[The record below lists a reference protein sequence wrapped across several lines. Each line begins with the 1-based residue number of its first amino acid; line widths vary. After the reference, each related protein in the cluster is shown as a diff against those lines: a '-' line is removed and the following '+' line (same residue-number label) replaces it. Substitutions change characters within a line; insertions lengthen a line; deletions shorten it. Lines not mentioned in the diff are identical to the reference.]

1 MDALGDLLRGVRAD
15 GALFDRAVLAG
26 PWETSRT
33 EGAALEL
40 ITVVRGTAR
49 ITAPSGESRTL
60 DEGGAAVVCT
70 KAPFTL
76 TATRRPE
83 SAAGADQAECELVTG
98 AYQLDSSVGRRL
110 ISALPPLLVVP
121 SGEECLPIVELIAAE
136 VAADRPGRQY
146 VMDRMLDWMLAC
158 TLREWFDL
166 PDACPPAWY
175 RALGDDI
182 VGPALRAMHDE
193 PARPWTVAALAAR
206 ARVSRAAF
214 ARNFTDL
221 VGKPPMAYL
230 TEWRMTLA
238 AELLT
243 EPGATVAA
251 VAGQVGYADGFGFSD
266 AFKRIRGIAPSG
278 YRASV
283 SGASMSGA
291 SASGTSASGT
301 SASGASASGRNR
313 RAPAA

>member
-15 GALFDRAVLAG
+15 GALFNRVTLTG
-26 PWETSRT
+26 PWRTSRA

-40 ITVVRGTAR
+40 ITVVGGAARIGTA
-49 ITAPSGESRTL
+49 PCEPRTL
-60 DEGGAAVVCT
+60 RQGGAAVVCT
-70 KAPFTL
+70 TAPFTL
-76 TATRRPE
+76 AP
-83 SAAGADQAECELVTG
+83 AETGSCDVVTG
-98 AYQLDSSVGRRL
+98 SYQLDRAVGRRL
-110 ISALPPLLVVP
+110 IGALPPLLVVP
-121 SGEECLPIVELIAAE
+121 SGEECMPVVELIADE

-166 PDACPPAWY
+166 PEACPPAWY
-175 RALGDDI
+175 RALGDDV
-182 VGPALRAMHDE
+182 VGPALRAMHEE

-214 ARNFTDL
+214 AKAFAEL
-221 VGKPPMAYL
+221 VGRPPMAYL

-238 AELLT
+238 AELLA

-266 AFKRIRGIAPSG
+266 AFKRTRGITPSG
-278 YRASV
+278 YRASLRV
-283 SGASMSGA
+283 VA
-291 SASGTSASGT
+291 
-301 SASGASASGRNR
+301 
-313 RAPAA
+313 

>member
-15 GALFDRAVLAG
+15 GALFNRAVLAG
-26 PWETSRT
+26 PWEMSCT

-40 ITVVRGTAR
+40 IAVVRGEAR
-49 ITAPSGESRTL
+49 ITAVPGEPRIL
-60 DEGGAAVVCT
+60 HEGGAAVVCT
-70 KAPFTL
+70 NAPFAL
-76 TATRRPE
+76 SATEP
-83 SAAGADQAECELVTG
+83 GAPECELITG

-110 ISALPPLLVVP
+110 ISTLPPVLVVP
-121 SGEECLPIVELIAAE
+121 AGEECLPIVELIAAE

-175 RALGDDI
+175 RALGDDV
-182 VGPALRAMHDE
+182 VGPALRAMHTE

-206 ARVSRAAF
+206 AQVSRAAF
-214 ARNFTDL
+214 ARSFSEL

-238 AELLT
+238 AELLA
-243 EPGATVAA
+243 EPGATVAS

-278 YRASV
+278 YRASLAAGRAS
-283 SGASMSGA
+283 SGALRTA
-291 SASGTSASGT
+291 V
-301 SASGASASGRNR
+301 
-313 RAPAA
+313 